1 MPTSNPATSATTK
14 TPRIASPVPNRPHP
28 ASRIVAA
35 LALLLAVLSLAAAC
49 GGNSKD
55 PATSGNGTK
64 APSGPGPA
72 INRPTPSGEPR
83 TVRLGFSTLPPQQ
96 TSDAYIGAFATAA
109 QYADVVL
116 IQRTPPWEDFL
127 PGGSVSQQTSDNTR
141 VETQLLDQYSNL
153 KRYYAIDPTDGVV
166 QRSRIANL
174 PQSVDP
180 QAGFLDPGIREAFLA
195 YTTYVAKNYHPDYL
209 ALGVEI
215 NMLYE
220 RAPKQFDA
228 FVSLY
233 KEAYDVAKAASPKT
247 KIFPTFQLEDLEGT
261 FGTIH
266 PPHWEVLDPFRGKM
280 DALAISTY
288 PFLAQLRSAAD
299 IRPDYYSQLKDHWDG
314 EILISETGYA
324 SAPVDGQVNVGTE
337 EDQQA
342 YLVHLLEEAEKNH
355 FSMVVWFAALDPA
368 FAQTGAA
375 SVFKDIGL
383 RKSDGS
389 NKLAWTTWEEWAR
402 RPLK

>member
-1 MPTSNPATSATTK
+1 MAVFVLT
-14 TPRIASPVPNRPHP
+14 IAV
-28 ASRIVAA
+28 
-35 LALLLAVLSLAAAC
+35 AC
-49 GGNSKD
+49 GGKASTTPGSNS
-55 PATSGNGTK
+55 TK
-64 APSGPGPA
+64 APPGPGPA
-72 INRPTPSGEPR
+72 VSRPSPTGDPR
-83 TVRLGFSTLPPQQ
+83 TVRLGFSTLPPRQ

-109 QYADVVL
+109 QYADVIL
-116 IQRTPPWEDFL
+116 IQRTPPWEEFL
-127 PGGSVSQQTSDNTR
+127 PGGSVSQQTADNTR
-141 VETQLLDQYSNL
+141 IETQLLDQYPNL

-220 RAPKQFDA
+220 RSPRQFDA

-233 KEAYDVAKAASPKT
+233 KEAYDVAKAASPRT
-247 KIFPTFQLEDLEGT
+247 KIFPTIQLEDLEGT

-266 PPHWEVLDPFRGKM
+266 PPHWEVLDAFRGKM
-280 DALAISTY
+280 DALGISTY
-288 PFLAQLRSAAD
+288 PFLAQLRSASD
-299 IRPDYYSQLKDHWDG
+299 IRPDYYSQLKQHWDG
-314 EILISETGYA
+314 EVFIAETGYA
-324 SAPVDGQVNVGTE
+324 SAPVEGQVNVGTE

-342 YLVHLLEEAEKNH
+342 YLARILDEAERDG
-355 FSMVVWFAALDPA
+355 FSMVIWFAALDPE
-368 FAQTGAA
+368 FAQSGAA

-389 NKLAWTTWEEWAR
+389 NKLAWTTWEDWSR